1 MIGKNARRWARNS
14 TVTRPSPSIL
24 RERMRG
30 ERERERDFPTDS
42 MQYPSHGGS
51 AVGVSPRVG

>member
-1 MIGKNARRWARNS
+1 MIGKNKRRWARNS
-14 TVTRPSPSIL
+14 TVTRLSPSIL

-30 ERERERDFPTDS
+30 KRERDFPTDS

>member
-14 TVTRPSPSIL
+14 TVTRLSPSIL

-30 ERERERDFPTDS
+30 KRERDFPTDS